1 MNKTEWPMR
10 GGATVGVFGARLL
23 VLSLALMLLCVGLL
37 TSCGPSEAEKA
48 AAERRQCF
56 LTQKA
61 IAIEMAK
68 GKRFKGAYPDVGNI
82 VVQLNAKCP
91 AGGQYSFDG
100 VSEKVSCS
108 VHGVAK

>member
-1 MNKTEWPMR
+1 MKAQGLKRE
-10 GGATVGVFGARLL
+10 GSGARAAGARLL
-23 VLSLALMLLCVGLL
+23 VLVVALMLLCAGLL
-37 TSCGPSEAEKA
+37 TSCGPSAAEKA
-48 AAERRQCF
+48 AAERKQCF

-68 GKRFKGAYPDVGNI
+68 GKRATTAYPDVSHI
-82 VVQLNAKCP
+82 VMQLDARCP